1 MSENLNTLLATLTVV
16 FFLFLLMIPLS
27 NRLMRKR
34 TYILDPDGKN
44 KLEVRTNRSW
54 RRCHL
59 YFNESLIGKVNSK
72 GELLRGCEFP
82 LPDGSVVKIQL
93 QKIFLSYSELQV
105 WHAGQA
111 LQDFTPFSGDALNLN
126 KGTAAVFVIGLFPF
140 IWLITL
146 VVLRLLIN
154 HSLSF
159 TLPELEIIFQYV
171 AWGAFYLVLSFF
183 TYRKSLLSILIAV
196 SIYLLD
202 GVFGVLIFL
211 SMIGIGQAEVQPGL
225 LELMKFAFLLP
236 WGIAFVVIHLFLLV
250 LMFQGLGAIV
260 SLRSKNSL
268 GRLNPLPLIVLMLC
282 AGLATA
288 GFFAV
293 RSKPELLT
301 GLQGFYSKVSL
312 PISDLSTVRQR
323 RPLAP
328 TSELEGDQ
336 TTGGTLCWTSEIT
349 GFSGNR
355 SQAWESLLNT
365 EIQFLIPFS
374 QFKEGVVTYN
384 PQLASDGYIFDSQKT
399 YLLPEPCK

>member
-1 MSENLNTLLATLTVV
+1 MSENLNTLLAMLTVV

-59 YFNESLIGKVNSK
+59 YFNETLVGKVNSK
-72 GELLRGCEFP
+72 RELLRGCEFP
-82 LPDGSVVKIQL
+82 IPDGSVVKIQL
-93 QKIFLSYSELQV
+93 QKIFLSYAELQV

-111 LQDFTPFSGDALNLN
+111 LQDFTPFSGEALGLN
-126 KGTAAVFVIGLFPF
+126 KGSAAVFVVGLFPF
-140 IWLITL
+140 IWLVTL
-146 VVLRLLIN
+146 VALRLLIN
-154 HSLSF
+154 HTLSF
-159 TLPELEIIFQYV
+159 SQPELTIIFQYV
-171 AWGAFYLVLSFF
+171 AWGIFYLVLAFF

-260 SLRSKNSL
+260 SLRSKNSS
-268 GRLNPLPLIVLMLC
+268 GRLNPLPLIVLLLC

-288 GFFAV
+288 GIFAV

-301 GLQGFYSKVSL
+301 ELQGFYAKVSL
-312 PISDLSTVRQR
+312 PISDLSAVRESH
-323 RPLAP
+323 PLTP
-328 TSELEGDQ
+328 TSELEGGQ
-336 TTGGTLCWTSEIT
+336 TSGETLCWTSEIT

-355 SQAWESLLNT
+355 SQAWESLLNADM
-365 EIQFLIPFS
+365 QLLIPFS
-374 QFKEGVVTYN
+374 QFKEDVVTYN
-384 PQLASDGYIFDSQKT
+384 VTLSTDGYIFYSQKT
-399 YLLPEPCK
+399 YLLPEHCK